1 MRTVG
6 VTLPHSGPASSHVK
20 GERASG
26 KTEHLSDRILTEV
39 LEQPQP
45 CSLRLKPLRAH
56 PSIQPIFIYYV
67 NQGHSSVRSEE
78 ARLRPRTCVPLF
90 SSSTATFL
98 LSLSHSHPN
107 PPTPPRKFSRLR
119 RTSAL
124 SHLRLCPPQEC
135 TPSPP
140 QLEAQNLWPR
150 HPAPLQGSPDRVLPD
165 GRRKSA
171 CVWHLFPTSVGSLSL

>member
-1 MRTVG
+1 MGTVG

-67 NQGHSSVRSEE
+67 NQGHSSVKSEE
-78 ARLRPRTCVPLF
+78 ARLRPRTCVPLL

-98 LSLSHSHPN
+98 LSLSLIHIQPHPHHRASSPDSEGLLLCLISDSARRRN
-107 PPTPPRKFSRLR
+107 APR
-119 RTSAL
+119 
-124 SHLRLCPPQEC
+124 
-135 TPSPP
+135 

-150 HPAPLQGSPDRVLPD
+150 RPAPLQGSPDRVLPD

-171 CVWHLFPTSVGSLSL
+171 CMWHLLPTSVGSFSL